1 MKKEPIVIK
10 NKSFTS
16 INFRICFPIKV
27 NLGDAALFA
36 LLPSILVRFNANYP
50 SEDEF
55 QKEKLKR
62 NISNFGY
69 YYYNIGATNF
79 IQFNMQIVDPRYI
92 GEDKIEEAFEFL
104 LDTIYNP
111 KVNKNKFDKKLYEK
125 EYGKLEQNIKI
136 RNKDI
141 RFRAYSMALKEVDD
155 LGYLKNDVF
164 IDSTLLENISNGKL
178 YSYYKEQIYTNDP
191 LIFVLGDVT
200 KERIKKI
207 YDKYVKKNRKEL
219 DFTFDYNKFLL
230 KKDDKVKKVEEK
242 DYFHQSALVTV
253 YKIDNMTEEDK
264 IMMYTVV
271 NLFSSQSAGLI
282 RKNLRDEAGL
292 VYGAWSQAEYSFG
305 LITIT
310 ALINSKTKK
319 QALKQIDAAFNDIQ
333 NEKIITPLLKNIVDR
348 CRLNLLWGLDDKKQ
362 IMSNNIKNIL
372 GYDYTDQKKYDKLKK
387 IKPID
392 VIEFV
397 KRMKLDLIYF
407 LKGEENGK

>member
-1 MKKEPIVIK
+1 MKKELIVIK
-10 NKSFTS
+10 NKNFTS
-16 INFRICFPIKV
+16 IDFRVCFPIKA
-27 NLGDAALFA
+27 NLGDGALFA
-36 LLPSILVRFNANYP
+36 LLPNVLVRFNAKYP
-50 SEDEF
+50 SEEEF

-69 YYYNIGATNF
+69 YYYNFGATNF
-79 IQFNMQIVDPRYI
+79 IQFSMQIVDPKYI

-125 EYGKLEQNIKI
+125 EYEKLEQNIKI

-141 RFRAYSMALKEVDD
+141 KFHAYSMALKEVDD

-164 IDSTLLENISNGKL
+164 IDNTLLDSVSNEKL
-178 YSYYKEQIYTNDP
+178 YSYYKEQICTNDP
-191 LIFVLGDVT
+191 IIFVLGDVT
-200 KERIKKI
+200 KERIKKL
-207 YDKYVKKNRKEL
+207 YDKYVMKNRKKL

-230 KKDDKVKKVEEK
+230 KKDDKVKKAEEK

-264 IMMYTVV
+264 IMMYTVI

-282 RKNLRDEAGL
+282 RKNLRYEAGL
-292 VYGAWSQAEYSFG
+292 VYGAWSQAEYPFG

-310 ALINSKTKK
+310 ALINSKTQK
-319 QALKQIDAAFNDIQ
+319 QALKQIEAAFVDIQ
-333 NEKIITPLLKNIVDR
+333 NEGIIAPLLENIVDR

-362 IMSNNIKNIL
+362 IMSDNIKSVL
-372 GYDYTDQKKYDKLKK
+372 GYDFTNQQKYDKLKK
-387 IKPID
+387 IKPVD
-392 VIEFV
+392 VINFV